1 MDDDSPQ
8 QEQSPRQAGGSG
20 RRHVDLSSQQL
31 VTLAHPIRS
40 RLLSALRTGG
50 PATASVLA
58 LRLGTNSGTT
68 SYHLRRLAE
77 VGLIE
82 DVPEHGD
89 GRDRWWRPAQESHSY
104 SAEAHPRDADA
115 VAASDWLHEHYLRLS
130 HRRAEDWAEQR
141 REWPAP
147 WRSAATMSDWA
158 LRLTP
163 EQLAAMNVDI
173 DAVIELWRGDAD
185 PSDTAAERV
194 AVILH
199 DFPERDP
206 WA

>member
-1 MDDDSPQ
+1 MDDDSRQ
-8 QEQSPRQAGGSG
+8 QRPGPAGGSG
-20 RRHVDLSSQQL
+20 RRHVDLSPEQL

-82 DVPEHGD
+82 DAPEHGD
-89 GRDRWWRPAQESHSY
+89 GRDRWWRPAQESHSF
-104 SAEAHPRDADA
+104 SAQNHPGDADA

-158 LRLTP
+158 LHLTP
-163 EQLAAMNVDI
+163 EQLTAMNVEI
-173 DAVIELWRGDAD
+173 DAVIERWRGGTD
-185 PSDTAAERV
+185 PGDPAAERV
-194 AVILH
+194 AVILY
-199 DFPERDP
+199 DFPEPDLR
-206 WA
+206 A